1 MSWITELS
9 KVYDNTIRN
18 DIGED
23 GNGRPIPMFHTA
35 NNASVTILL
44 DENGSFIKA
53 DSVDKKDRVTIM
65 PCTES
70 CAARTSGA
78 DAYPLC
84 DKLEYVTGD
93 SSKHDLYT
101 ALLRAW
107 SESEFA
113 GKKIKAVYKYILSG
127 TLEQDL
133 QDCGIKLEDVKD
145 FIRWEVQIPYDVQPH
160 LWKDESVQKSW
171 IDFYNS
177 PLFEEYVRANFS
189 EKDQQKRIR
198 NTSLNYVDG
207 TQAKIAAYHPA
218 KIRNAGSSAKI
229 ISSNDTS
236 NFTFRGRFLTDSEAC
251 QISSESTQKAH
262 SALRWLIK
270 RQGVSL
276 SEKVKKD
283 VGEGEKFFEKKVS
296 ASIGDGLSVVVWNQA
311 GDDFPPLT
319 AGSTD
324 LLPVKSR
331 TIDESSKEDDF
342 LELDFDEPD
351 EKEEPQ
357 GIYLTSSEFASAMNK
372 RLLGYYGDIS
382 KPQNIMVMAIKEA
395 TPGQG
400 RASIILYR
408 ELQNS
413 DMLKALESW
422 HNRLSWYLSYWEKK
436 SEKGGKSRLV
446 HTVGTPSP
454 KTIAE
459 CAYGERVKPNLVEK
473 TVQRILPCIL
483 DGGVI
488 PSDLETQC
496 VRSASNLL
504 AVESYR
510 RDIVLETACAVY
522 KYNHHKEDFKLA
534 LEENRTS
541 RDYLFGRLLA
551 VADKIESIALYR
563 RSKRDGGD
571 GKKVRETNAVRY
583 MQAFSVKPCSTWKNL
598 FLKLLPYK
606 KDVSQFYFD
615 LIKDIEAKFDHE
627 DFVSEKNL
635 SGEFLLGYHCQLQAI
650 DNAKNT
656 DDSSEEN
663 TEE

>member
-9 KVYDNTIRN
+9 KVYDNTTAREIC
-18 DIGED
+18 D
-23 GNGRPIPMFHTA
+23 RPEPIYCIS
-35 NNASVTILL
+35 NLSSVTI
-44 DENGSFIKA
+44 
-53 DSVDKKDRVTIM
+53 TIDGDGNFLTAKLEKNAESTLM
-65 PCTES
+65 PCMNP
-70 CAARTSGA
+70 RTSGVSP
-78 DAYPLC
+78 YPLC
-84 DKLEYVTGD
+84 DVFAYVAGFSQFDKKYIEKKDNEKKKKKFEATAFQGHQLYLKLLSDWAASKFSNFKIIAVEKYVKKQTVGE
-93 SSKHDLYT
+93 DL
-101 ALLRAW
+101 RRSGF
-107 SESEFA
+107 SESDF
-113 GKKIKAVYKYILSG
+113 S
-127 TLEQDL
+127 
-133 QDCGIKLEDVKD
+133 D
-145 FIRWEVQIPYDVQPH
+145 FIRWRVEIPGGNNPC
-160 LWKDESVQKSW
+160 LWKDPEIFESWEQY
-171 IDFYNS
+171 YNS
-177 PLFEEYVRANFS
+177 LEFDEFCKENFDDDELGRVIRRVGLDYVTGKLTKLA
-189 EKDQQKRIR
+189 
-198 NTSLNYVDG
+198 TS
-207 TQAKIAAYHPA
+207 HPK
-218 KIRNAGSSAKI
+218 KIRNAADGAKL
-229 ISSNDTS
+229 ISSNDKD

-251 QISSESTQKAH
+251 QISSEATQKAH

-270 RQGVSL
+270 NQGVA
-276 SEKVKKD
+276 V
-283 VGEGEKFFEKKVS
+283 
-296 ASIGDGLSVVVWNQA
+296 GDGLSVVVWNQA

-324 LLPVKSR
+324 LLPVKSG

-357 GIYLTSSEFASAMNK
+357 GIYSTSSEFASAMNK

-446 HTVGTPSP
+446 RTVGTPSP

-459 CAYGERVKPNLVEK
+459 CAYGERVKANLVEK

-551 VADKIESIALYR
+551 VEQQYENAALR
-563 RSKRDGGD
+563 KAGQE
-571 GKKVRETNAVRY
+571 RETNAVRY
-583 MQAFSVKPCSTWKNL
+583 MQQFSMHPSKTWLMLYKDKLPAYRRHLEPGLVNWFEKQIQDISALFKNDDYMNDKP
-598 FLKLLPYK
+598 
-606 KDVSQFYFD
+606 
-615 LIKDIEAKFDHE
+615 
-627 DFVSEKNL
+627 L
-635 SGEFLLGYHCQLQAI
+635 SGEFLLGYQCQLKAFR
-650 DNAKNT
+650 KNT

>member
-44 DENGSFIKA
+44 DESGSFIKA

-84 DKLEYVTGD
+84 DKLEYVAGN
-93 SSKHDLYT
+93 SAKHDMYL

-113 GKKIKAVYKYILSG
+113 GEKIKAVYKYILSG

-145 FIRWEVQIPYDVQPH
+145 FIRWEVQIPGDAHPH
-160 LWKDESVQKSW
+160 LWKDESVQKCW

-189 EKDQQKRIR
+189 AKDQQKRIR
-198 NTSLNYVDG
+198 TTSLNYVDG
-207 TQAKIAAYHPA
+207 THAKIAAYHPA

-251 QISSESTQKAH
+251 QISSEATQKAH

-270 RQGVSL
+270 KQGVA
-276 SEKVKKD
+276 V
-283 VGEGEKFFEKKVS
+283 
-296 ASIGDGLSVVVWNQA
+296 GDGLSVVVWNQA

-319 AGSTD
+319 AGSSD
-324 LLPVKSR
+324 LLPVKSG
-331 TIDESSKEDDF
+331 TADENQKDEDDVLF
-342 LELDFDEPD
+342 DFGFDEP

-357 GIYLTSSEFASAMNK
+357 GIYSTSSEFASAMNK

-422 HNRLSWYLSYWEKK
+422 HNRLSWYLTYWEKK
-436 SEKGGKSRLV
+436 SEKGGKSKIV

-496 VRSASNLL
+496 VKSASNLL
-504 AVESYR
+504 AIDAWR

-551 VADKIESIALYR
+551 VEQQYENAALR
-563 RSKRDGGD
+563 KAGQE
-571 GKKVRETNAVRY
+571 RETNAVRY
-583 MQAFSVKPCSTWKNL
+583 MQQFSMHPSKTWLMLYKDKLPAYRRHLEPRFVNWFEKQIQDISALFKDDDYMNDKP
-598 FLKLLPYK
+598 
-606 KDVSQFYFD
+606 
-615 LIKDIEAKFDHE
+615 
-627 DFVSEKNL
+627 L
-635 SGEFLLGYHCQLQAI
+635 SGEFLLGYQCQLKAFR
-650 DNAKNT
+650 KNT